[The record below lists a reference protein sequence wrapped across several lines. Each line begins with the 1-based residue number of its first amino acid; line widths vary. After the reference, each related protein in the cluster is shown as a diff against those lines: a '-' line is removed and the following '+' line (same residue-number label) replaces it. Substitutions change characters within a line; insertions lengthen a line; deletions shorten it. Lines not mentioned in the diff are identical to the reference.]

1 MVASISA
8 HGGAGSALSYYSHLG
23 RDDYYARGGE
33 PPGRWA
39 GDGAERLSLKGPVT
53 RPDFEAALGGRDP
66 KTATELVKSGGHVR
80 VHAAGWDMT
89 FSAPKSV
96 SVLWAL
102 SSEKQRGAIEAA
114 HRSAVAAGA
123 RHLEATAAWARR
135 GKGGAI
141 REQTAGLLIAKFDH
155 HTSRDLD
162 PQLHTHAF
170 IFNLAPRRDG
180 SWGAIVSRDLYKAQK
195 QAGAAYR
202 NALARELE
210 TLGHAIEREPD
221 RFRAAAI
228 PRAIERAFS
237 KRRQAIEEAART
249 FGYRTPKGMELATLR
264 TRRAKSEAKLET
276 LHAQWRLEARALGF
290 DLKRDG
296 PRHARLTMNRTA
308 TTGLRESHV
317 ERASPGA
324 VAASAVHAAR
334 ATLAQAGH
342 AVGGA
347 IRAAEQASAMQGVAV
362 DLHTG
367 ALSAPPRER
376 KIRKPEHERAR
387 HEYEHE

>member
-8 HGGAGSALSYYSHLG
+8 RGGAKSALSYYSHLG
-23 RDDYYARGGE
+23 RDDYYARDGE

-39 GDGAERLSLKGPVT
+39 GDAAERLTLKGPVT
-53 RPDFEAALGGRDP
+53 KAEFEAALSGRDP
-66 KTATELVKSGGHVR
+66 KTAAELVKSGGRVR
-80 VHAAGWDMT
+80 EHAAGWDMT

-102 SSEKQRGAIEAA
+102 SPEKARESIEAA
-114 HRSAVAAGA
+114 HRFAVAAGT
-123 RHLEATAAWARR
+123 RHIEATAAWARR
-135 GKGGAI
+135 GKGGAV

-170 IFNLAPRRDG
+170 IFNLAPRQDG

-210 TLGHAIEREPD
+210 SLGYALEREPA
-221 RFRAAAI
+221 RFRVAAI
-228 PRAIERAFS
+228 PRSIERAFS

-249 FGYRTPKGMELATLR
+249 YGYRTPKGMELAALR
-264 TRRAKSEAKLET
+264 TRRAKPEAKLET
-276 LHAQWRLEARALGF
+276 LHVQWRLEARALGF

-296 PRHARLTMNRTA
+296 PRHAIQAINRMA
-308 TTGLRESHV
+308 TSQPHRSHGD
-317 ERASPGA
+317 RSSAPGA
-324 VAASAVHAAR
+324 VSAYAAR
-334 ATLAQAGH
+334 ATLAQSGL
-342 AVGGA
+342 AVGGMM
-347 IRAAEQASAMQGVAV
+347 RAAEQPTAMPGVAV
-362 DLHTG
+362 DLRTG
-367 ALSAPPRER
+367 APPAPPRDR
-376 KIRKPEHERAR
+376 KMRQPQHERGR
-387 HEYEHE
+387 QERERE